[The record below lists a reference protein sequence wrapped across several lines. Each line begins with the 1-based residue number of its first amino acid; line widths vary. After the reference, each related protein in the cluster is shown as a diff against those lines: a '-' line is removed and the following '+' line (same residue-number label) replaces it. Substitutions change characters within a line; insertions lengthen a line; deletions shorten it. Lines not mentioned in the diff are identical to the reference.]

1 MGRQAGPHR
10 NHPAPC
16 HSELLPVRTAAGA
29 ASRRRRHS
37 CSSSKTNGARPR
49 ADCRR
54 ADPSPC
60 PSRAAVV
67 GRLSDSHVACGVV
80 RVACGSSSPGNAGDR
95 AKTGRA
101 EHARYTVGRAPEAH
115 LKSFGFQ
122 WRAGTCVEVNS
133 RVLSEAELHGGHRFR
148 WTRKRGLAVVPE
160 FGPPP
165 PPIAPPGLASCPMQ
179 WRLPRVPALA
189 SSGFALPVAA
199 RAWARGRRW
208 EALAPCDTQEY
219 LEATAPPPAF
229 KTATQQKL

>member
-67 GRLSDSHVACGVV
+67 GRLSDSYVACGVV

-165 PPIAPPGLASCPMQ
+165 PPSRAP
-179 WRLPRVPALA
+179 LPA
-189 SSGFALPVAA
+189 
-199 RAWARGRRW
+199 
-208 EALAPCDTQEY
+208 APCSG
-219 LEATAPPPAF
+219 AF
-229 KTATQQKL
+229 

>member
-1 MGRQAGPHR
+1 
-10 NHPAPC
+10 
-16 HSELLPVRTAAGA
+16 
-29 ASRRRRHS
+29 
-37 CSSSKTNGARPR
+37 
-49 ADCRR
+49 
-54 ADPSPC
+54 
-60 PSRAAVV
+60 
-67 GRLSDSHVACGVV
+67 
-80 RVACGSSSPGNAGDR
+80 
-95 AKTGRA
+95 
-101 EHARYTVGRAPEAH
+101 
-115 LKSFGFQ
+115 
-122 WRAGTCVEVNS
+122 VNS